1 MQGLKL
7 NDAFSAKRAQVI
19 IRQGRKG
26 HEADFIR
33 KGELRVSHRSDCSD
47 PSRLTEISK
56 PEEVW
61 EGKLEAVTC
70 LDIGL
75 RESQA
80 EWVSIREIVLQSL
93 DVEKQAT
100 TPAPEEPPPKADVQH
115 SQYSLQHA
123 LLAALVAF
131 LQAAL
136 PGLLF
141 GPASVRVAM

>member
-1 MQGLKL
+1 MSVPRGCLVSTTKQSSGALMQGLKL

-61 EGKLEAVTC
+61 
-70 LDIGL
+70 
-75 RESQA
+75 
-80 EWVSIREIVLQSL
+80 
-93 DVEKQAT
+93 
-100 TPAPEEPPPKADVQH
+100 KA
-115 SQYSLQHA
+115 SWRL
-123 LLAALVAF
+123 
-131 LQAAL
+131 
-136 PGLLF
+136 
-141 GPASVRVAM
+141 